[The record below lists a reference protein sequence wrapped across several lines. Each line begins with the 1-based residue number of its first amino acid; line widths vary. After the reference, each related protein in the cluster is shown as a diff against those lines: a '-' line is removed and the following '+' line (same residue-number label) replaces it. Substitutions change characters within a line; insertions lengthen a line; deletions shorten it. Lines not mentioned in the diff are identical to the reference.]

1 MNVSER
7 LHTIEEDMNGL
18 YRAVEQLGQVEMMT
32 TMCSAVI
39 KRLKVSKIYNRHVGN
54 ADYVMYNRSRED
66 NPFSIPFGYM
76 TTLGSVCDRLYQRMN
91 YAIEVIPIYIA
102 YVQRCVAKKIDPKS
116 FIDEKIL
123 EKLNSNTVGQ
133 YSIKLKTVDDYKM
146 LIKLLRKALT
156 EIMSCKEKLLEA
168 GKPQFEEFDS
178 LLAEN
183 KQPK

>member
-1 MNVSER
+1 MN
-7 LHTIEEDMNGL
+7 TIKEKEEDINGL
-18 YRAVEQLGQVEMMT
+18 YNAIEQLGQIEMMT

-39 KRLKVSKIYNRHVGN
+39 KRLKVSKIYIRHVGN
-54 ADYVMYNRSRED
+54 TDRVMLYDRPRED
-66 NPFSIPFGYM
+66 NPFSLPIGYM
-76 TTLGSVCDRLYQRMN
+76 TTLGSVCDRLYERMN

-102 YVQRCVAKKIDPKS
+102 YVQRCAAKKIDPRS
-116 FIDEKIL
+116 FIDEKNL

-156 EIMSCKEKLLEA
+156 EVMSCREKLSEA

-183 KQPK
+183 KQSK